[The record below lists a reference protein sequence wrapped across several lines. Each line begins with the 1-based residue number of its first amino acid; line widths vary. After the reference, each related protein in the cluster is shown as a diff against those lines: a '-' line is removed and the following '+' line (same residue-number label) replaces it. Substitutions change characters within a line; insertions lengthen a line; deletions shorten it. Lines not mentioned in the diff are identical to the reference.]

1 MFNHELKERFIQ
13 EANYTDARAK
23 FARWLFDTTEKY
35 EEQWGTDIC
44 TQPIESVRPVVDS
57 VLGIRHRSFASAI
70 AYLYRYCEWCLANG
84 VENATDALLQIRA
97 PSNDKFKTQMISNP
111 THLQE
116 YLNALFEPESH
127 KRIDNTYRCYFWL
140 AYSGMPEDDIFLVK
154 SSDIDFL
161 HMIVK
166 YNDNE
171 YPIYEQAI
179 PAMMNCVILSA
190 FASTAEYLPK
200 DNQFIQRGEGDIL
213 IRGTKPATSK
223 GTLKPLLSKLASNA
237 IKKGL
242 TEQKLTY
249 NKVWLSGLFFRMHER
264 ELDGYKVSFMSFSAW
279 QLSQKYKDD
288 PQREATISEIRKKSH
303 EYLSDYKRWKKA
315 FDI

>member
-35 EEQWGTDIC
+35 EEQWGADIC

-127 KRIDNTYRCYFWL
+127 KRMDNTYRCYFWL

-161 HMIVK
+161 HMIV
-166 YNDNE
+166 E